1 MVKVIGL
8 TGGIAS
14 GKSTVTNML
23 QEKGFTVI
31 DADVAARQVVKVGE
45 PAYHQII
52 KEFGEQI
59 MQSDLT
65 IDRAKLGA
73 IIFHDE
79 SKRKQLNAI
88 VHPAVRREMLLQ
100 KEKAEQDGK
109 NTVFMDIP
117 LLYESELTWMV
128 EKVMVVFVD
137 QDTQL
142 RRLMKR
148 NDLTEEEA
156 HARIHSQLP
165 LSVKAERAD
174 IVIDNNETIEK
185 TKDQVEEIL
194 MKWGLDP

>member
-31 DADVAARQVVKVGE
+31 DADVAARKVVEVGE
-45 PAYHQII
+45 QAYHQII
-52 KEFGEQI
+52 NEFGEQI
-59 MQSDLT
+59 LQSDLS

-73 IIFHDE
+73 VIFHDE
-79 SKRKQLNAI
+79 SKRKQLNTI

-100 KEKAEQDGK
+100 KENAEQAGK

-117 LLYESELTWMV
+117 LLYESKLTWMV
-128 EKVMVVFVD
+128 EKVMVVYVD

-142 RRLMKR
+142 KRLMER
-148 NDLTEEEA
+148 NDLSEEEA
-156 HARIHSQLP
+156 QARIRSQLP